1 MHQST
6 NQTFSIML
14 RSFTLLCTCGLALI
28 SSSCVESF
36 LDREPISE
44 VTEGNFFQT
53 GADAEA
59 ALVAAYD
66 AFQSEYY
73 IFDRFINGDVIADNC
88 YAGGDN
94 PNNFQLDEFRV
105 ATNNG
110 NVERDWRYL
119 YEAIS
124 RANAV
129 IDNVGNINAPD
140 LRDARKFE
148 ILGEAHFIRAT
159 HYFQLVNL
167 WGGVPLILE
176 KVNSTDPEVV
186 FQPRATETEVYAA
199 IIADLET
206 AIDLLP
212 TSWPSRQERATKGAA
227 QATLAKAYAHQP
239 TPDWNAVKTQAEAVI
254 NSNVYALLSNYNSLW
269 DGSNENSAESIFEI
283 QYIGGSNEANWGP
296 QLWLPPSLTGDNW
309 RKFNTPAKDLLAAF
323 EAMNDE
329 ARKDASI
336 LMEGGL
342 PWRDP
347 DYTTGVLPFPFKQRR
362 AGGFSSPN
370 NFILLRLADI
380 VLLAA
385 EANAELNDLN
395 AAKAQLNRVRR
406 RVGLPEITTN
416 DQNTLKATIQDERRL
431 ELAFEGHRWFDL
443 KRTGKAVAVMNA
455 LNRGYEVTEGKLLL
469 PIPQSELDRNPR
481 LDQNPGY

>member
-1 MHQST
+1 
-6 NQTFSIML
+6 
-14 RSFTLLCTCGLALI
+14 
-28 SSSCVESF
+28 
-36 LDREPISE
+36 
-44 VTEGNFFQT
+44 
-53 GADAEA
+53 
-59 ALVAAYD
+59 
-66 AFQSEYY
+66 
-73 IFDRFINGDVIADNC
+73 
-88 YAGGDN
+88 
-94 PNNFQLDEFRV
+94 
-105 ATNNG
+105 
-110 NVERDWRYL
+110 VERDWRYL

-406 RVGLPEITTN
+406 RVGLP
-416 DQNTLKATIQDERRL
+416 
-431 ELAFEGHRWFDL
+431 
-443 KRTGKAVAVMNA
+443 
-455 LNRGYEVTEGKLLL
+455 KLLL